1 MSRAVADVAGSED
14 RTNPVLTLD
23 SLRIIDSILESRGAG
38 ARSVA
43 AAKRAS
49 AENYL
54 WAMERKVDWLLEK
67 NDTTAALDLTRAA
80 KPVLEGTEERLAVEY
95 LEALA
100 LRQLGQAEDAE
111 ALLRVLMQEWTI
123 HDNLWARSGWLLG
136 KLSQDG
142 QRPEAA
148 LAFYDEVIA
157 AIPAGD
163 VRSASDLSKAEC
175 LATLKRFDEALPA
188 FESVIKHVQARGRNR
203 YWEPDA
209 VRINL
214 TAIGESLLQD
224 RRNDPG
230 VKYLQL
236 ALTFVPTGD
245 SPLRAQYVSRL
256 ANAYADLA
264 LKPPRRRELFARA
277 AEFFMELSQL
287 QIADDE
293 SAARSV
299 ELAADNFDAAG
310 STERVIEVLKGF
322 IRDYPDS
329 PSRPTAMYRLGHAFQ
344 SQREWKRAAAV
355 FEDVTQIYPRFPDA
369 ARSLVPLAE
378 CLIEQGGDA
387 MRRGVILLI
396 SIVDDT
402 NDEQLFDPQARDYRL
417 ALLRLADYYAHAS
430 EKDDPGCLEKA
441 ASRLEDALALYP
453 DDPQSPRLKF
463 DLANCYRKSG
473 QALRAESQILKQPV
487 AREAGL
493 LESKQRL
500 LRASEVFG
508 EVITALATRD
518 TGKTNLSALAQSHL
532 RAAYLHR
539 ADCLFDVGQY
549 DMAVEAYRE
558 AVWRYENSPVAVSA
572 SMQIVLAHQNLGQS
586 ADARAALRRMEW
598 LLRKIPAG
606 SFESEPGM
614 SSKHYW
620 ESMVQRLASSWV
632 N

>member
-1 MSRAVADVAGSED
+1 
-14 RTNPVLTLD
+14 
-23 SLRIIDSILESRGAG
+23 
-38 ARSVA
+38 
-43 AAKRAS
+43 
-49 AENYL
+49 
-54 WAMERKVDWLLEK
+54 
-67 NDTTAALDLTRAA
+67 
-80 KPVLEGTEERLAVEY
+80 
-95 LEALA
+95 
-100 LRQLGQAEDAE
+100 
-111 ALLRVLMQEWTI
+111 
-123 HDNLWARSGWLLG
+123 
-136 KLSQDG
+136 
-142 QRPEAA
+142 
-148 LAFYDEVIA
+148 
-157 AIPAGD
+157 
-163 VRSASDLSKAEC
+163 
-175 LATLKRFDEALPA
+175 
-188 FESVIKHVQARGRNR
+188 
-203 YWEPDA
+203 
-209 VRINL
+209 
-214 TAIGESLLQD
+214 
-224 RRNDPG
+224 
-230 VKYLQL
+230 
-236 ALTFVPTGD
+236 
-245 SPLRAQYVSRL
+245 
-256 ANAYADLA
+256 
-264 LKPPRRRELFARA
+264 
-277 AEFFMELSQL
+277 
-287 QIADDE
+287 
-293 SAARSV
+293 
-299 ELAADNFDAAG
+299 
-310 STERVIEVLKGF
+310 
-322 IRDYPDS
+322 
-329 PSRPTAMYRLGHAFQ
+329 
-344 SQREWKRAAAV
+344 V
-355 FEDVTQIYPRFPDA
+355 FEDVTQIFPRFPDA

-500 LRASEVFG
+500 LRAAEVFG

-518 TGKTNLSALAQSHL
+518 TGKTDLSALEQSHL

-549 DMAVEAYRE
+549 DTAVEAYRE